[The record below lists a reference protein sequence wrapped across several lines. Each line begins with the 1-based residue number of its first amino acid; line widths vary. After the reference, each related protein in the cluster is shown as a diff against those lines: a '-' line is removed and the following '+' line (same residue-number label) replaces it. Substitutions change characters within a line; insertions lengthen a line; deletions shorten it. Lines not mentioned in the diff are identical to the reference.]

1 MKAINWTAVT
11 PVLFLGGLIVW
22 LIVRNSP
29 QASDPLLPWIV
40 LGLPTLAVT
49 TIFMSVLVTLRRRK
63 SSRTWELMLR
73 DDPDSTHFI
82 TFVYPT
88 VKAQLGRLGW
98 RLHKSAYL
106 SIPAIGVG
114 IDSTSV
120 TFWEAGVASPT
131 LTLTASD
138 IASVTAG
145 PVSDGYRN
153 HPAMQLRLNT
163 SNRSNALNL
172 NLRNVRHRNLSPAEM
187 NEARQSV
194 PVRIPE

>member
-1 MKAINWTAVT
+1 MKAVNWTAVT
-11 PVLFLGGLIVW
+11 PVLFLAVLLVW
-22 LIVRNSP
+22 LIIWNSP

-40 LGLPTLAVT
+40 LGLPTVAVT
-49 TIFMSVLVTLRRRK
+49 TVFMSVVATLRRRK
-63 SSRTWELMLR
+63 SSRTWDLMLL

-82 TFVYPT
+82 TLVYPT

-98 RLHKSAYL
+98 SLHKSAYL

-138 IASVTAG
+138 IASVTVG

-153 HPAMQLRLNT
+153 HPAIQLRLNT
-163 SNRSNALNL
+163 PNRSNVLHL
-172 NLRNVRHRNLSPAEM
+172 NLRDVRHRNLSPAEM
-187 NEARQSV
+187 NDACQSV
-194 PVRIPE
+194 PVRIPL